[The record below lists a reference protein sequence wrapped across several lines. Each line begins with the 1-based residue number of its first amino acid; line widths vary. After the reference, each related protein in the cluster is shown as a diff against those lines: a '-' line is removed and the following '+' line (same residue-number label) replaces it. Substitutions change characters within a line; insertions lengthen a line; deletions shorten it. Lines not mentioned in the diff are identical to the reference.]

1 MKAKRATARSTC
13 GAGAMAAALAVQAAR
28 LRWLDAARC
37 GRLRWCPAS
46 AVRPGSACPSGVA
59 HTPWRW
65 LPRLLCPGSGCKT
78 VVAESGVGH
87 AIHFGSDA
95 LRPRKAHRT
104 TPTRTEL
111 RTQTK
116 PIPTRST
123 TSIRTK
129 KHPHAAPC
137 VTSRRCPRAFT
148 LGHAHAC
155 ELAPLPPCRW
165 PQPARPQQPR
175 TACPL
180 QPT

>member
-1 MKAKRATARSTC
+1 M
-13 GAGAMAAALAVQAAR
+13 Q
-28 LRWLDAARC
+28 
-37 GRLRWCPAS
+37 
-46 AVRPGSACPSGVA
+46 RPGLHVGQGRWR
-59 HTPWRW
+59 TPWRCRRRVSGGSTQRGVGACAGARP
-65 LPRLLCPGSGCKT
+65 LPCDLGQRVQVGSPTLHGAGCPGCCVRGRGVT

-87 AIHFGSDA
+87 TIHFGSDA